1 MARHLDEATCLLR
14 GLHRGRA
21 LSGYRLSGCQCLAR
35 EVTQSADGLSRRKT
49 THLEAAPCLAVR
61 GQLGHA
67 LRVAQAALRY
77 LAYRPSWACVA
88 QIRRATCQWKRSC
101 LRAQLGSKMGPM
113 RAPTG
118 YLFRIFKV
126 MVRGLLNYFDISY
139 QQVTSWL
146 CDEGT
151 LSQHRTSMTDPI

>member
-1 MARHLDEATCLLR
+1 MTRHLDEATCLLR

-35 EVTQSADGLSRRKT
+35 EVAQSADGLSRRKT

-88 QIRRATCQWKRSC
+88 QTRRATCQWKSFSIY
-101 LRAQLGSKMGPM
+101 G
-113 RAPTG
+113 
-118 YLFRIFKV
+118 
-126 MVRGLLNYFDISY
+126 
-139 QQVTSWL
+139 
-146 CDEGT
+146 
-151 LSQHRTSMTDPI
+151 